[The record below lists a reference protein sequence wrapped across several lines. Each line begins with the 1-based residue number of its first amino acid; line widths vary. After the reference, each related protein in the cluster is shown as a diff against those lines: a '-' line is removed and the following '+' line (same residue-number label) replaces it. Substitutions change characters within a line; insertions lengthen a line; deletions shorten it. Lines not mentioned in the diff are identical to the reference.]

1 MNLKRLELSGFKSFA
16 RVTKLEFPSRI
27 TAIVG
32 PNGSG
37 KSNVVEALRWVL
49 GEQSMKQLRTRR
61 GEDLIFA
68 GSPASSREG
77 RETARAGRAAVALV
91 FDNSSRV
98 FPLEFDEV
106 MVARYI
112 RRDGTNDYFI
122 NGSAARLK
130 DISALLGR
138 VGLGLSQ
145 YHIISQGAADRL
157 LWASPF
163 ERYRFIEEALG
174 LSVYQTKREEAL
186 KKLAETEMN
195 MERVCSLQKELA
207 PRAKYLKTQVD
218 RMRKG
223 ETIREELAGYW
234 QDYLLRESATLKME
248 KQIFEEEETPIFS
261 QKENLEKERDH
272 LQKRLNEEEKRSK
285 EFFEA
290 GEKET
295 KEEKRLRVLEER
307 RSALERELGRIEG
320 KEYREPAQDVVGALC
335 GIKDQVSRLLSLS
348 ALKEIK
354 HGLRELLGFIFEYTA
369 PISQKEKDEERA
381 SVLKGIASVQAEVA
395 ALHAR
400 ARAEKEKHVAL
411 FEEARRLR
419 GTLREKEQE
428 LFRIKETLVD
438 HAVARQQ
445 WQRRFDDFET
455 LRKEASR
462 HGIRENEPHE
472 AVAIWETDEQWQG
485 NRRALERLRIKV
497 EEIEHIDR
505 HVIKEFDDVSEREHF
520 LQKEYEDL
528 FSTKTSLAGL
538 TQELAARLRHDFEG
552 GFARINEALASFFGE
567 MFKGGKATLTCD
579 GEPDKRGVEIEV
591 NLPRKRIKSLEMLS
605 GGERALTAIA
615 FLFAISQVNPPPFLV
630 LDETDAA
637 LDEANSGRYG
647 AMLEELSKRTQLVVV
662 THNRETMKRAGI
674 LYGVTMGGDG
684 ISRLLSVKL
693 DDIKDHAQNTI
704 DQNGQEK

>member
-68 GSPASSREG
+68 GSPALSHGG

-91 FDNSSRV
+91 FDNSSRALP
-98 FPLEFDEV
+98 FGFDEV
-106 MVARYI
+106 ILGRHIA
-112 RRDGTNDYFI
+112 RDGANDYFI
-122 NGSAARLK
+122 NGSAVRLK

-138 VGLGLSQ
+138 VGLGSSQ

-163 ERYRFIEEALG
+163 ERRSFIEEALG
-174 LSVYQTKREEAL
+174 LKIYQTKREEAL
-186 KKLAETEMN
+186 KKLAETETN

-207 PRAKYLKTQVD
+207 PRAKYLKMQVD
-218 RMRKG
+218 RMQKG
-223 ETIREELAGYW
+223 EATRKEFASRWQEYCAREC
-234 QDYLLRESATLKME
+234 ATLKRG
-248 KQIFEEEETPIFS
+248 KQTREEEEAPIS
-261 QKENLEKERDH
+261 LQKEELEKEYDH
-272 LQKRLNEEEKRSK
+272 LQKRLTEEERGSR

-290 GEKET
+290 DEKET
-295 KEEKRLRVLEER
+295 KEEERFHILEER

-320 KEYREPAQDVVGALC
+320 KEYREPTRDVTIALRD
-335 GIKDQVSRLLSLS
+335 IKNYVSRLLSLS
-348 ALKEIK
+348 ALEEIK
-354 HGLRELLGFIFEYTA
+354 HGLQELLGFILEYTA
-369 PISQKEKDEERA
+369 PISQQEKNEERA
-381 SVLKGIASVQAEVA
+381 SVFKGITSVQAEAA
-395 ALHAR
+395 ALR
-400 ARAEKEKHVAL
+400 ARIRAGKEKRIAL

-419 GTLREKEQE
+419 ETLRKKEQE
-428 LFRIKETLVD
+428 LFGAKEMLMRYT
-438 HAVARQQ
+438 VAREQ
-445 WQRRFDDFET
+445 WQRRFEEFEA
-455 LRKEASR
+455 LRKETARNGVSGSEL
-462 HGIRENEPHE
+462 H
-472 AVAIWETDEQWQG
+472 AAAAAWETDEQWRDH
-485 NRRALERLRIKV
+485 RRALERLRIKV
-497 EEIEHIDR
+497 EEIGHIDQNL
-505 HVIKEFDDVSEREHF
+505 VKEFNDVSEREGF
-520 LQKEYEDL
+520 LKKEYDDL

-538 TQELAARLRHDFEG
+538 TQELAARLHHDFKEG
-552 GFARINEALASFFGE
+552 FGHINNALVSFFGE
-567 MFKGGKATLTCD
+567 MFQGGKAMLACD
-579 GEPDKRGVEIEV
+579 EDDGVEIDV
-591 NLPRKRIKSLEMLS
+591 NLPRKRIKSLEALS

-615 FLFAISQVNPPPFLV
+615 LLFAISQVNPPPFLV

-637 LDEANSGRYG
+637 LDEANSRRYG

-693 DDIKDHAQNTI
+693 DEVKGDEIATHT
-704 DQNGQEK
+704 QEA

>member
-16 RVTKLEFPSRI
+16 RVTKLEFPSPI

-68 GSPASSREG
+68 GSPASSHDG
-77 RETARAGRAAVALV
+77 RETTRLGGGQARAGRAAVALI

-106 MVARYI
+106 MVARHI
-112 RRDGTNDYFI
+112 RRDGVNDYFI
-122 NGSAARLK
+122 NGSAVRLK

-138 VGLGLSQ
+138 VGLGSSQ

-157 LWASPF
+157 LWASPLDL
-163 ERYRFIEEALG
+163 RSSIEEALG
-174 LSVYQTKREEAL
+174 LKIYQTKQGEAL
-186 KKLAETEMN
+186 KKLTETEAN
-195 MERVCSLQKELA
+195 MERACSLQKELA

-223 ETIREELAGYW
+223 EATREEFVSCW
-234 QDYLLRESATLKME
+234 QEYCAREHATLEGGEQTRK
-248 KQIFEEEETPIFS
+248 EEEAPIS
-261 QKENLEKERDH
+261 LQKEELEKECDR

-285 EFFEA
+285 EFLEA

-295 KEEKRLRVLEER
+295 KEEKRLHILEER

-320 KEYREPAQDVVGALC
+320 KEYREPAQNAVSALRD
-335 GIKDQVSRLLSLS
+335 IKDHVSRLLSLS
-348 ALKEIK
+348 AVEEIK
-354 HGLRELLGFIFEYTA
+354 HGLRELLGFILECAT
-369 PISQKEKDEERA
+369 PVSREEKDEERA
-381 SVLKGIASVQAEVA
+381 SVLKGIASVQAETA
-395 ALHAR
+395 ALRAHTRVKKEEHA
-400 ARAEKEKHVAL
+400 AL

-428 LFRIKETLVD
+428 LFRIKETLMNY
-438 HAVARQQ
+438 ASARQQ
-445 WQRRFDDFET
+445 WQRRFDDFAIV
-455 LRKEASR
+455 RKEVVRNGVSESELYTAA
-462 HGIRENEPHE
+462 
-472 AVAIWETDEQWQG
+472 AVWESDEQWQDH
-485 NRRALERLRIKV
+485 RRALERLRIKV
-497 EEIEHIDR
+497 EEIGHIDR
-505 HVIKEFDDVSEREHF
+505 NVIKEFDDVTEREGF
-520 LQKEYEDL
+520 LQKEYDDL
-528 FSTKTSLAGL
+528 FSTKTSLASL
-538 TQELAARLRHDFEG
+538 TQELAARLRRDFQE
-552 GFARINEALASFFGE
+552 GFARINEAFASFFGE
-567 MFKGGKATLTCD
+567 MFQGGKAMLACD
-579 GEPDKRGVEIEV
+579 EGGGVEIEI
-591 NLPRKRIKSLEMLS
+591 NLPRKRIKSLEALS

-615 FLFAISQVNPPPFLV
+615 LLFAISQVNPPPFLV

-637 LDEANSGRYG
+637 LDETNSRRYG

-662 THNRETMKRAGI
+662 THNRETMKRAGV
-674 LYGVTMGGDG
+674 LYGITMGADG

-693 DDIKDHAQNTI
+693 DEVKQDAIAEQS
-704 DQNGQEK
+704 